1 MCGVVFMPLSVP
13 GVVRVCVGGGSDT
26 FANVVHGER
35 EQEVRLHLARPE
47 SGVLG
52 GKARLCHCEVLT
64 GTTRRG
70 AT

>member
-1 MCGVVFMPLSVP
+1 MPSSVP
-13 GVVRVCVGGGSDT
+13 GVVWVCVGGGSDT

-52 GKARLCHCEVLT
+52 GRPGYVTVRWLT
-64 GTTRRG
+64 GATRRG